1 MATTGFDR
9 LNMSIF
15 KGSMVA
21 IATPM
26 NVDGSLDFDSIDNLI
41 EFHVKNKT
49 DVIISVGT
57 TGESATLDF
66 KEHSKVIK
74 TTIEIVKGRIPVI
87 AGTGANSTSEAIE
100 LTESAKKNGA
110 DGCLLVTPYY
120 NKPTQE
126 GLFQHYKKIGDA
138 VAIPQILYN
147 VPGRTS
153 VDMLPETVQRL
164 STHNNIIGIKEASGN
179 KDRSIQLIKLCS
191 ENIQIFTGDD
201 KTSMSDII
209 DGFSGNIS
217 VTANVAPLEMHKM
230 CKYAIEGNLEKATE
244 INSKIEV
251 LHDIL
256 FCESNP
262 IPVKW
267 CLNKMGLI
275 KKGIRLPLTWM
286 DEKYDESLNNALI
299 KTGILNE

>member
-1 MATTGFDR
+1 
-9 LNMSIF
+9 MSIF

-26 NVDGSLDFDSIDNLI
+26 NVDGSLDFDSLDNLI

-57 TGESATLDF
+57 TGEYATLDF

-286 DEKYDESLNNALI
+286 DEKYDESLNHALI
-299 KTGILNE
+299 KTGVVHE

>member
-1 MATTGFDR
+1 
-9 LNMSIF
+9 MSIF

-26 NVDGSLDFDSIDNLI
+26 NVDGSLDFDSLDNLI
-41 EFHVKNKT
+41 EFHVENKT

-179 KDRSIQLIKLCS
+179 KDRSIQLMKLCS

>member
-1 MATTGFDR
+1 
-9 LNMSIF
+9 MSIF

-26 NVDGSLDFDSIDNLI
+26 NVDGSLDFDSLDNLI

-299 KTGILNE
+299 KTGVVNE